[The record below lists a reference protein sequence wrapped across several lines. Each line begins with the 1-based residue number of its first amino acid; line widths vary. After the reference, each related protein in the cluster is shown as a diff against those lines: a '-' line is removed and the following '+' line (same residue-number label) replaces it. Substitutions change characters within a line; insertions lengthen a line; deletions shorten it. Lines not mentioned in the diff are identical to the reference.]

1 MIRYNTRNRSG
12 LSPAPTQQRKGLYM
26 AATLAGLR
34 QFNLLSVTL
43 RLLLALGAGGVVGYG
58 RAKKQRNAG
67 LRTYMLISL
76 GAALTILISLY
87 EYELLQGRWA
97 YMKEIESLKFDAS
110 RFAAQVING
119 IGFLATGTIIA
130 TGHQQVSGL
139 TSAIGLFACV
149 TMGIAA
155 GAGFYECVL
164 IAMVLIILSLEVM
177 QPLELAYKRRL
188 RNITLL
194 VEFERIES
202 VALIT
207 EFLRSRDVTIYD
219 IDVERTRKKNGK
231 RPCAVMILKLS
242 RENSS
247 HSAMLSSLAEMECVY
262 SVQELIS

>member
-1 MIRYNTRNRSG
+1 MT
-12 LSPAPTQQRKGLYM
+12 
-26 AATLAGLR
+26 ATLAGLR
-34 QFNLLSVTL
+34 QFTLLSLTL
-43 RLLLALGAGGVVGYG
+43 RLLLAAGAGGVVGWG

-87 EYELLQGRWA
+87 EYELLQGRWH
-97 YMKEIESLKFDAS
+97 YITEIESMKFDAS

-119 IGFLATGTIIA
+119 IGFLAAGTIIA

-164 IAMVLIILSLEVM
+164 IAMLLIILSLEVM
-177 QPLELAYKRRL
+177 QPIELAFKRRL

-194 VEFERIES
+194 VEFDALES
-202 VALIT
+202 INVIT
-207 EFLRSRDVTIYD
+207 DYLHSRGVHIYD
-219 IDVERTRKKNGK
+219 LDIERTRRKDDKM
-231 RPCAVMILKLS
+231 PCAVLVLKLS
-242 RENSS
+242 RENAS
-247 HSAMLSSLAEMECVY
+247 HSAMLSTLAELDCVH